1 MFQFFTRP
9 DGKSIAINTD
19 SVISVTESPDGVVLT
34 LTNGNQTIDD
44 NYLEVVAKLNQKT
57 GCGSCR

>member
-34 LTNGNQTIDD
+34 LTNGNQTID
-44 NYLEVVAKLNQKT
+44 EVQVGHLNQMIHLKY
-57 GCGSCR
+57 